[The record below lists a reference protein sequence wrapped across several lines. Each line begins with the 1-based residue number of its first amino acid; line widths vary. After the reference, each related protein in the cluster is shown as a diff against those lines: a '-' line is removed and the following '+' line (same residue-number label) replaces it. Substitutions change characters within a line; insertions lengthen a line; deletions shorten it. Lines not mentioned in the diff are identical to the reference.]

1 VQQQQQQATY
11 KLKQALLQ
19 NKKNKNKSVILTK
32 HDNDNENIVVVRPRP
47 KQSQEHHTNAFQAS
61 QEGVAGTQYVEGATL
76 QQKQQQQQRR
86 RQRQRQQG
94 GALQTSQEGV
104 EGNVGMVVAVT
115 NNVPRN
121 GGMVAVS
128 QDDETAASNVYYKH
142 VQGQQA
148 ILLNPQQQSAE
159 TNTIVSETVPLSN
172 VQGQQAV
179 LMSDASNTIVSETV
193 PLSNVQGQ
201 QAVLMSDASNTI
213 VSETVPLSNVQ
224 GQQAVLMNPPAA
236 VAPMTR
242 IMYYDASLEGI
253 PETVYDES
261 GKAYLLA
268 SLQKEGTDI
277 YMERPAP
284 QQQQQEEEDANP
296 LQKESLETLQ
306 QESVPVQT
314 LDMPQSWGR
323 SKSQDQF
330 IVIATV
336 ATMALLV
343 GALSARKLRV
353 ANFLNSCIE
362 NEETLQNEYMYDAAY
377 TTNGYDTFGGGPW
390 KGDLEKFDV

>member
-47 KQSQEHHTNAFQAS
+47 KQSQEHHTNALQAS

-201 QAVLMSDASNTI
+201 QAVLM
-213 VSETVPLSNVQ
+213 
-224 GQQAVLMNPPAA
+224 NPAAAAA
-236 VAPMTR
+236 VAPKTR

-284 QQQQQEEEDANP
+284 QQQQEEEDANP

-306 QESVPVQT
+306 QVSVPVQT